1 MTTQN
6 ETANRFDLHGHGIHV
21 TYSTTSLTGQPQ
33 FDYQGTH
40 GEHTFTGEQ
49 IRTEQ
54 SELGTLVSVTLV
66 PSIDAIRITFSIL
79 IPTFNMAG
87 QTEQPFKTLAI
98 QMTYAGPG
106 IIHTGARA
114 TYEVFHL
121 HGTAH
126 VVES

>member
-6 ETANRFDLHGHGIHV
+6 EAANQFDLKGHGIHV

-49 IRTEQ
+49 IRTQQ

-66 PSIDAIRITFSIL
+66 PSIDSTRITLSIL
-79 IPTFNMAG
+79 LPSFNMAG
-87 QTEQPFKTLAI
+87 QSEQPFKTLAI
-98 QMTYAGPG
+98 QTTYAGA
-106 IIHTGARA
+106 ILVHAGARA
-114 TYEVFHL
+114 TYEVVHL

-126 VVES
+126 IIES